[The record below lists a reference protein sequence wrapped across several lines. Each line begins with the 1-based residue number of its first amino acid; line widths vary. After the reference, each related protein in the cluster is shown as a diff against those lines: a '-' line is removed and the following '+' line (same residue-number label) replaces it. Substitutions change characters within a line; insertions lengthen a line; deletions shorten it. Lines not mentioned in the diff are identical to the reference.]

1 MEKLLEKLSSY
12 NIFNYLLPGIIFS
25 ILLEKTTTYKIIH
38 ENIIMEAFLAYFI
51 GLLISRIS
59 SVIIEPILKKVKFV
73 KFAEY
78 NDFVLASENDNKIE
92 LLSEANNM
100 YRVFIS
106 LFVVLIIVHI
116 YEQLLQQV
124 LGEYTN
130 FILIVLLLSLFLFSY
145 RKQTNYITQR
155 VEIYKNKQKKEGW
168 TDEQK
173 CKNNIL
179 PRR

>member
-25 ILLEKTTTYKIIH
+25 ILLEKTTTYKIMH
-38 ENIIMEAFLAYFI
+38 EDIIIQVFLAYFI

-73 KFAEY
+73 KFADY
-78 NDFVLASENDNKIE
+78 KDFVLASENDNKIE
-92 LLSEANNM
+92 LLSESNNM

-106 LFVVLIIVHI
+106 LFVVLIIINI
-116 YEQLLQQV
+116 YEQLLLQL

-130 FILIVLLLSLFLFSY
+130 FLVTVLLLLLFLFSY

-155 VEIYKNKQKKEGW
+155 IEIYKNKQKEEGKK
-168 TDEQK
+168 DE
-173 CKNNIL
+173 
-179 PRR
+179 